1 MIYVN
6 YLLNEMKFIW
16 YIKCLVWWVNYYRI
30 YGEIKVANKLSRI
43 YSRLIYQSKAGLS
56 RLSAD
61 HWNTNLRIDLSFL
74 GDQYQ
79 LTIEIIAWSFSSPFW
94 TVSYTS
100 SNHKALISVIYD
112 CYG

>member
-1 MIYVN
+1 MWIICW
-6 YLLNEMKFIW
+6 MKFIW
-16 YIKCLVWWVNYYRI
+16 YILSVWYDDYRI

-61 HWNTNLRIDLSFL
+61 HWNTSLRINLSFH

-94 TVSYTS
+94 TVSYKGY
-100 SNHKALISVIYD
+100 NLKALISVRYE
-112 CYG
+112 C